1 MPITPLH
8 ALAFLFLYFKDKRRF
23 DPLALTVS
31 TTFIDLEPLYY
42 FLLGEQLYHRFLH
55 GFTLALTIYPVLVAL
70 GVYVA
75 EQLFED
81 KLLAVYGRLGLNP
94 VGAKYPFLNIYLLS
108 LFGGFSHIFL
118 DMFTHPEMFWVLY
131 PFAFGNSFYNWWGAM
146 AVEVAV
152 ILLSIYSLSC
162 WLKDKPAKLNTES
175 WYWQAENQSSIL
187 SLLKRLKTRGE
198 LSYGFS
204 NNQNYRG
211 ERPPI

>member
-42 FLLGEQLYHRFLH
+42 FLLGEQLDHRFWH
-55 GFTLALTIYPVLVAL
+55 GFTLALTIYPISVAV

-75 EQLFED
+75 ESLFED

-94 VGAKYPFLNIYLLS
+94 VVAKYPFLNIYLLS

-118 DMFTHPEMFWVLY
+118 DMFTHPYMFWVLY
-131 PFAFGNSFYNWWGAM
+131 PFAGGNPFYNWWASI

-162 WLKDKPAKLNTES
+162 WLKDKP
-175 WYWQAENQSSIL
+175 L
-187 SLLKRLKTRGE
+187 S
-198 LSYGFS
+198 
-204 NNQNYRG
+204 
-211 ERPPI
+211 